1 MTERRTRTKTPC
13 TSITLAKRQ
22 KCVVVS
28 LLSPAMMIGREVPIL
43 ESYLSSKIQSMYIC
57 FDYDGRQKGYRTQEH
72 MMKHQDRKIAIHRR
86 ASSQGMS

>member
-43 ESYLSSKIQSMYIC
+43 ESYLSPKVQSMNIY
-57 FDYDGRQKGYRTQEH
+57 FDYEGKATGQQDVTPGQKNSY
-72 MMKHQDRKIAIHRR
+72 I
-86 ASSQGMS
+86 